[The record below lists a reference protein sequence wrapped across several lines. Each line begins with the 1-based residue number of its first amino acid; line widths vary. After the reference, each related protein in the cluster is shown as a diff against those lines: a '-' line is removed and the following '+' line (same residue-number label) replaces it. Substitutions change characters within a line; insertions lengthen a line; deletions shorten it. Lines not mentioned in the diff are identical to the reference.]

1 MILSYS
7 VNETNQYFS
16 LSEFTRICIHLF
28 NNIQPVH
35 TKVIVTC
42 TLRDE
47 SMYIYDKSH
56 NLLSRGTTRVSKG
69 YAVYHRRDRVIN
81 HVTDLLNGV
90 SNFYHQVL
98 CLVHAYERV
107 YICWGSSAACLKW
120 KRFVSIISSLET
132 KAI

>member
-16 LSEFTRICIHLF
+16 LSEFTRIYIHLF

-42 TLRDE
+42 TLRVE

-107 YICWGSSAACLKW
+107 YIC
-120 KRFVSIISSLET
+120 
-132 KAI
+132 

>member
-16 LSEFTRICIHLF
+16 LSEFTRIYIHLF

-81 HVTDLLNGV
+81 HVTDLLNHLNGV
-90 SNFYHQVL
+90 SFLPSSFVFSACIRASLHLLRQFRGMFKMKTL
-98 CLVHAYERV
+98 C
-107 YICWGSSAACLKW
+107 
-120 KRFVSIISSLET
+120 
-132 KAI
+132 